1 MNNYTFRNMNP
12 IKAFFKKRD
21 GVFAVQL
28 FTNSKLSLD
37 EFDKNHLISRMGIS
51 GLWKWKPILFRADPF
66 MFVKDEELFLFYE
79 IQYGFDYGKIAMIK
93 TRDLVN
99 WSEPVVVLQESFHLS
114 FPYVFEEDGHI
125 YMIPESQE
133 SDTIRLYKANDDLNS
148 FSFVRILLHQERVKG
163 LQCNYVDSHLY
174 KKQGL
179 FYLFTSY
186 MKDWKMTQELY
197 ISDNLL
203 DGVFIKH
210 PCSPICISHEY
221 GRNGGSIIEYEDK
234 LLRVSQD
241 CHKDYGENVSLHQI
255 VELDEQHYTEKLFKR
270 NIFSNNH
277 LFPDGGH
284 QLNIA
289 KFNGKYVYAADYKQN
304 KWTWYHLY
312 HSCLVKMHLAKRR

>member
-1 MNNYTFRNMNP
+1 MNP
-12 IKAFFKKRD
+12 IKELFKKRD

-28 FTNSKLSLD
+28 FASDNLHLD
-37 EFDKNHLISRMGIS
+37 EFDKNHLISRMEIS

-66 MFVKDEELFLFYE
+66 IFVKEEELFLFYE
-79 IQYGFDYGKIAMIK
+79 VQYGFDCGKIAMIK

-99 WSEPVVVLQESFHLS
+99 WSEPVIVLQESFHLS
-114 FPYVFEEDGHI
+114 FPFVFEENHHI

-133 SDTIRLYKANDDLNS
+133 NDSIRLYRANDDLTS
-148 FSFVRILLHQERVKG
+148 FSFVRTLLRQERNKG
-163 LQCNYVDSHLY
+163 FQCNYVDSHLY
-174 KKQGL
+174 KKEGF

-186 MKDWKMTQELY
+186 MENWKTIQELY
-197 ISDNLL
+197 VTENLI
-203 DGVFIKH
+203 DGEFRRH

-221 GRNGGSIIEYEDK
+221 GRNGGSIIEFEDK

-241 CHKDYGENVSLHQI
+241 CHENYGENVSLHQI
-255 VELDEQHYTEKLFKR
+255 LDLDEQCYKEKLFKR
-270 NIFSNNH
+270 NVFSNNC

-289 KFNGKYVYAADYKQN
+289 KFNGKYVYATDYKQN

-312 HSCLVKMHLAKRR
+312 HSCLVKLHLAKKR

>member
-1 MNNYTFRNMNP
+1 MNP
-12 IKAFFKKRD
+12 IKELFKKRD

-28 FTNSKLSLD
+28 FASNNLQLD
-37 EFDKNHLISRMGIS
+37 GFDRNHLISRMEIS

-79 IQYGFDYGKIAMIK
+79 IQYGFDYGRIAMIK

-99 WSEPVVVLQESFHLS
+99 WSEPVIVLQESFHLS
-114 FPYVFEEDGHI
+114 FPFVFEENHHI

-133 SDTIRLYKANDDLNS
+133 NDSIRLYRANDDLTS
-148 FSFVRILLHQERVKG
+148 FSFVRTLLRQKRNKG
-163 LQCNYVDSHLY
+163 FQCNYVDSHLY
-174 KKQGL
+174 KKEGL

-186 MKDWKMTQELY
+186 TKDWNTIQELY
-197 ISDNLL
+197 VSENLI
-203 DGVFIKH
+203 DGDFKKH

-221 GRNGGSIIEYEDK
+221 GRNGGSIIEFEDK

-241 CHKDYGENVSLHQI
+241 CHENYGENVSLHHI
-255 VELDEQHYTEKLFKR
+255 LEFDELRYKEKLFKR
-270 NIFSNNH
+270 NIFKDNS

-289 KFNGKYVYAADYKQN
+289 KFCGKYIYATDYKQD

-312 HSCLVKMHLAKRR
+312 HSCLVKLHIAQKR